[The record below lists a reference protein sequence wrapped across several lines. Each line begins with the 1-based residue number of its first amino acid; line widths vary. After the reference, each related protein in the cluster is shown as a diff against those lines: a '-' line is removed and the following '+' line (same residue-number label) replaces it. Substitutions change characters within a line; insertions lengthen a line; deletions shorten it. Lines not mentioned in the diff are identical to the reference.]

1 MDSVANIVDKYNYCR
16 KCGKRIGKSA
26 GKACSV
32 CAEKYKEEFMLTI
45 DVGTYHVEI
54 NTAVCTDA
62 QISKI
67 ITAACKKAKQMKKE
81 AKKSSNKVT

>member
-1 MDSVANIVDKYNYCR
+1 MGSVSNIVDKYNYCR
-16 KCGKRIGKSA
+16 KCGRRIGKKA
-26 GKACSV
+26 GKACPA
-32 CAEKYKEEFMLTI
+32 CALAYKEEFMLYI

-67 ITAACKKAKQMKKE
+67 ITAACKKAKQMQKE
-81 AKKSSNKVT
+81 AKKASNKVT